1 MQELRAECD
10 ELRNR
15 QGNVKQL
22 REQIQYLQVKFN
34 NVQDEKNK
42 IDRETSQ
49 KLFEGMQVV
58 DQLIKELEDLRQLN
72 SMEEDNQ
79 ISLLQQLHQQCT
91 VNDQKAGETARNEST
106 LLTAQ
111 ADGDKEQRELEYL
124 VKQVRQQQSVS
135 LNQNERMAELREKAA
150 AKEDSNE
157 ASRYQVKSM
166 HAEIESSRARIHHQ
180 EDVLEQRE
188 DEQRAT

>member
-1 MQELRAECD
+1 VQELRAECD

-58 DQLIKELEDLRQLN
+58 D
-72 SMEEDNQ
+72 
-79 ISLLQQLHQQCT
+79 
-91 VNDQKAGETARNEST
+91 
-106 LLTAQ
+106 
-111 ADGDKEQRELEYL
+111 
-124 VKQVRQQQSVS
+124 
-135 LNQNERMAELREKAA
+135 
-150 AKEDSNE
+150 
-157 ASRYQVKSM
+157 
-166 HAEIESSRARIHHQ
+166 
-180 EDVLEQRE
+180 
-188 DEQRAT
+188 